1 MLHSFLEWE
10 LVWIR
15 YIGKT
20 SYPRIIMILLNDK
33 NNIYTPNVVGIFY
46 LRESK
51 GIGKVIPM

>member
-1 MLHSFLEWE
+1 
-10 LVWIR
+10 
-15 YIGKT
+15 
-20 SYPRIIMILLNDK
+20 MILLNDK